1 MVFAWKTVPS
11 LWTSMASPK
20 TPPLMHQRTACVISF
35 LASSKSTFSISRRA
49 SPMDILCFT
58 TSITNLYLHHNGDT
72 IVFTRPL
79 LPISRRSRKYHG
91 LGALRAQRLK
101 NCEHLKNSSQ
111 SNTNTCLP
119 DNANATQN
127 TLRANTV
134 ETSYRNNT
142 LTHTHNN

>member
-1 MVFAWKTVPS
+1 MICNACEQLAFCRTRTTLLRAATTLSLDHSVSLHSTFSPLRNESNRLLMVFAWKTV
-11 LWTSMASPK
+11 SMASPET
-20 TPPLMHQRTACVISF
+20 TPPLHQRTACVLSF

-91 LGALRAQRLK
+91 LGGCTQKLK
-101 NCEHLKNSSQ
+101 G
-111 SNTNTCLP
+111 
-119 DNANATQN
+119 
-127 TLRANTV
+127 
-134 ETSYRNNT
+134 
-142 LTHTHNN
+142 